1 MSLVDW
7 IKKNYANYN
16 LSDTNSEWR
25 LFIKDHR
32 QLIVENSSTYLLDA
46 DDNEL
51 YRFRPKEFLKANNID
66 PDIFWIVLWI
76 NQIYNEIE
84 FNNIKELL
92 IPRVEYI
99 KSLYEQYRSFKANLQ
114 RSDI

>member
-32 QLIVENSSTYLLDA
+32 QLIVENSGTYLLDA

-51 YRFRPKEFLKANNID
+51 Y
-66 PDIFWIVLWI
+66 
-76 NQIYNEIE
+76 
-84 FNNIKELL
+84 
-92 IPRVEYI
+92 
-99 KSLYEQYRSFKANLQ
+99 KS
-114 RSDI
+114 